1 MMPDPEYERWS
12 ALKGEDYDRACEQ
25 LGLVG
30 YAGDRREYQAR
41 VNRIRALAI
50 DGKVRAL
57 GPSGSTTNVRRRSRG
72 RRRLGS
78 GGGE

>member
-50 DGKVRAL
+50 EGK
-57 GPSGSTTNVRRRSRG
+57 GPGAWAERFHYECEKAQPSAPATGKRRR
-72 RRRLGS
+72 
-78 GGGE
+78 